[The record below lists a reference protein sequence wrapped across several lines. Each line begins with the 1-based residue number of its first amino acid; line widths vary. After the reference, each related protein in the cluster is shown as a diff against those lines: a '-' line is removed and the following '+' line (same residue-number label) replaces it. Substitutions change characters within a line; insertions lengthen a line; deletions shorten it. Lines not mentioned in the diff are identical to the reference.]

1 MPRRLFLLM
10 IVLLSATL
18 PFQGSAGMHAH
29 GCAHATQAAASASV
43 GAGADDAGMDEH
55 AHHAQHGDHGTGHD
69 GARADAA
76 PSGCDC
82 GCDCAGHCGGI
93 GTMAFSLTASPSP
106 ASLHAAFAAPA
117 SDISHASVHPALLLR
132 PPISA

>member
-10 IVLLSATL
+10 IVLLSAAL
-18 PFQGSAGMHAH
+18 PFQSGAGMHAH
-29 GCAHATQAAASASV
+29 GCAHATQAAASAGV
-43 GAGADDAGMDEH
+43 IADDAGMDEH
-55 AHHAQHGDHGTGHD
+55 AHHAQHGDHGAGHD
-69 GARADAA
+69 GALADAA

-117 SDISHASVHPALLLR
+117 PDISHASVHPAVPLR